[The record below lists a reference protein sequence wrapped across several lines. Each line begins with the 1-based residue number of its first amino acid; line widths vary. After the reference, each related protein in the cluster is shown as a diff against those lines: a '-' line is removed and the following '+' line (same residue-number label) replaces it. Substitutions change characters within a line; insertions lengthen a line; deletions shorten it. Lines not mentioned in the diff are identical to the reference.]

1 MLCVENIFVE
11 INGSPKRW
19 MDEWMNEYNWSRRGT
34 QFFSE
39 REIKKCISN
48 YTDISKIHVK
58 YSKAM
63 IMLDLWTTPQK

>member
-1 MLCVENIFVE
+1 
-11 INGSPKRW
+11 